1 MGTAVATGVAAGEV
15 DVGVAVTPV
24 SASPGLETA
33 AGEGTG
39 EAAGEAAGEAVAT
52 GLAAAVGEVTD
63 GEGVESGEGDE
74 GQRSQV
80 AAQ

>member
-1 MGTAVATGVAAGEV
+1 MEGT
-15 DVGVAVTPV
+15 
-24 SASPGLETA
+24 

-39 EAAGEAAGEAVAT
+39 EAAGEAAGAAVAT

-63 GEGVESGEGDE
+63 GEGVKSGEGDE
-74 GQRSQV
+74 GQRVQV

>member
-1 MGTAVATGVAAGEV
+1 
-15 DVGVAVTPV
+15 V
-24 SASPGLETA
+24 SASPGMEGT

-39 EAAGEAAGEAVAT
+39 EAAGEAAGAAVAT

-63 GEGVESGEGDE
+63 GEGVKSGEGDE
-74 GQRSQV
+74 GQRVQV

>member
-39 EAAGEAAGEAVAT
+39 EAAGEAVAT

-74 GQRSQV
+74 GQRLQV

>member
-15 DVGVAVTPV
+15 DAGVAVTPV

-52 GLAAAVGEVTD
+52 GWQQL
-63 GEGVESGEGDE
+63 
-74 GQRSQV
+74 
-80 AAQ
+80 

>member
-1 MGTAVATGVAAGEV
+1 MGTAVVTGVAAGEV
-15 DVGVAVTPV
+15 DVGGAMTPV
-24 SASPGLETA
+24 SASPGLETT

-74 GQRSQV
+74 GQRLQV